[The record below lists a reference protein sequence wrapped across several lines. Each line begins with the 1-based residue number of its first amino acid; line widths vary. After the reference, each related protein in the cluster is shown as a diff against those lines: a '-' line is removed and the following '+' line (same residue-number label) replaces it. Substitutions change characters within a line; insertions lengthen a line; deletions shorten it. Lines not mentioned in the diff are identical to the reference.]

1 MTKILHVAPLAALT
15 AMLMLAATAATTGC
29 VDMGGGDSM
38 GVSSSSGATTTND
51 ATTMG
56 GATSG
61 DNPTGAPGSTGGIS
75 STEVATDSSSG
86 GANSSGGDTTSGES
100 GTSGSSDSSGGES
113 TGGAQELAVD
123 LGTAGNFV
131 ILAKAG
137 ISTVPKST
145 VTGNIGVS
153 PAASTYI
160 TGFSLKLDGSNAF
173 STSKQVTGKVY
184 AADYAVPT
192 PAELTTAIGDMEIAF
207 ADAASRTPDV
217 LELGAGDIGGMT
229 LPAGVYKWGTGLLIP
244 TDVTLEGGA
253 EDVWV
258 FQVAQELTVA
268 NAVDVSLVGGALPK
282 NVFWQ
287 VEGAVTMGTTVHF
300 AGTVLGQTSIALKT
314 GTSVDGRLLAQT
326 AVTMGSNTVTQ
337 PAP

>member
-1 MTKILHVAPLAALT
+1 M
-15 AMLMLAATAATTGC
+15 
-29 VDMGGGDSM
+29 
-38 GVSSSSGATTTND
+38 
-51 ATTMG
+51 
-56 GATSG
+56 
-61 DNPTGAPGSTGGIS
+61 
-75 STEVATDSSSG
+75 
-86 GANSSGGDTTSGES
+86 
-100 GTSGSSDSSGGES
+100 
-113 TGGAQELAVD
+113 D

-137 ISTVPKST
+137 ISTVPKSA

-160 TGFSLKLDGSNAF
+160 TGFSLKLDGSNTF

-192 PAELTTAIGDMEIAF
+192 PAELTTAISDMEIAF

-217 LELGAGDIGGMT
+217 IELGAGDIGGMT
-229 LPAGVYKWGTGLLIP
+229 LPAGVYKWGTSLLIP

-258 FQVAQELTVA
+258 FQVAQKLTVA

-314 GTSVDGRLLAQT
+314 GASVDGRLLAQT
-326 AVTMGSNTVTQ
+326 AVTMGANTVTE